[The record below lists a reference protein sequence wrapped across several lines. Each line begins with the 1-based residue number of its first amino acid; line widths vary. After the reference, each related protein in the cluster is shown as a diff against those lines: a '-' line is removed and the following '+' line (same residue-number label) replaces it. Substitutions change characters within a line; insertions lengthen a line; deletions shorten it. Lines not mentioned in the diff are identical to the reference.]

1 MFFNSVNY
9 AVFIVTVF
17 IIYWFFLKKNRN
29 AQNILL
35 LVASYIFYGF
45 WNVKF
50 LSLLAF
56 STALDYFSGLKI
68 ENATTK
74 SAKKF
79 WLFLSITIN
88 IGFLALFK
96 YYNFF
101 VESFAS
107 LLSTAGFQAHLPTL
121 NVILPVGIS
130 FYTFH
135 GISYIV
141 DVYYGKIKAEK
152 NPVDYSLFV
161 SFFPL
166 LVAGPIERATHL
178 LPQIK
183 KDRVINPAMMTE
195 GMRLILWGMVK
206 KVVIADR
213 CADVVNQLFAQYKDL
228 GSIYL
233 ILGCVL
239 FAVQIYADFSGYS
252 DIALGSARLLGF
264 ELLRNFNYPYFSKN
278 IPEFWKRWHIS
289 LSSWFRDYLYIPLG
303 GSRGSKLNNVRNV
316 FIIFIVS
323 GSWHGANW
331 TFIVWGALHALFYLP
346 QIFKKKHP
354 AGQIKTIEHYP
365 LIPGFRQV
373 LQMMLTFAIVCLA
386 WVYFRSLNVHE
397 ANEYVINIFKGFK
410 DPAAIVKQI
419 KEIVPGYAFLFA
431 VLGAFF
437 LIEWQGRDH
446 IHPLYNIVTRVNQ
459 PLRFLIYM
467 ILVFT
472 ILFSVQPKQESFI
485 YFQF

>member
-1 MFFNSVNY
+1 MFFNSFNY
-9 AVFIVTVF
+9 AIFLVIVFLV
-17 IIYWFFLKKNRN
+17 YWFLLKKSRS

-35 LVASYIFYGF
+35 LAASYVFYGF

-56 STALDYFSGLKI
+56 STALDYYSGIKI
-68 ENATTK
+68 ENAKTK

-101 VESFAS
+101 VESFAY
-107 LLSTAGFQAHLPTL
+107 LLNSVGFQAHIPTL

-141 DVYYGKIKAEK
+141 DIYYGKIKAEK

-183 KDRVINPAMMTE
+183 KDRVINPTMMTE
-195 GMRLILWGMVK
+195 GMRLILWGLVK
-206 KVVIADR
+206 KIVIADR
-213 CADVVNQLFAQYKDL
+213 CADVVNQLFSQYREL

-264 ELLRNFNYPYFSKN
+264 ELLRNFNYPYFSKS

-303 GSRGSKLNNVRNV
+303 GSRGSRLNNIRNV
-316 FIIFIVS
+316 FAIFIVS
-323 GSWHGANW
+323 GFWHGANW

-346 QIFKKKHP
+346 QIFNKKARKDINP
-354 AGQIKTIEHYP
+354 LDDTR
-365 LIPGFRQV
+365 LIPGFRHI
-373 LQMMLTFAIVCLA
+373 LQMTFTFAIVCLA
-386 WVYFRSLNVHE
+386 WVYFRSLNVAE
-397 ANEYVINIFKGFK
+397 ANEYIINIFKGFSN
-410 DPAAIVKQI
+410 PSEIIKQL
-419 KEIVPGYAFLFA
+419 KEVFTGYYFLFG

-437 LIEWQGRDH
+437 IVEWQGRSH

-459 PLRFLIYM
+459 PLRFLIYL
-467 ILVFT
+467 ILVFI
-472 ILFSVQPKQESFI
+472 ILFSIQPKQESFI